1 MFEAHYELF
10 RVAVMQLFW
19 LDGSIYWFE
28 WVVNHVL
35 LLHAFLV
42 RLLMD
47 LDPDWALIART
58 DSLLLLNLN
67 PSIGGGS
74 AAE

>member
-1 MFEAHYELF
+1 MGRRQAL
-10 RVAVMQLFW
+10 R
-19 LDGSIYWFE
+19 
-28 WVVNHVL
+28 
-35 LLHAFLV
+35 LHAFLV
-42 RLLMD
+42 RLVMD

-58 DSLLLLNLN
+58 DSLLLLNLK

>member
-1 MFEAHYELF
+1 M
-10 RVAVMQLFW
+10 
-19 LDGSIYWFE
+19 
-28 WVVNHVL
+28 L

-58 DSLLLLNLN
+58 HSLLLLNLK